1 MGTCNDRGRRYAVRI
16 VRALGLFA
24 WRSRLYRQ
32 RMDALMQQIGQRMVH
47 RALPRHPALT
57 DEGRALDLDREVAF
71 ARSVMAGMAA
81 MPLAVVD
88 HRKMAGIQCLGQA
101 ADDFGGDGAGGKF
114 AHGHYIDALNAK
126 RRGLSEEFV
135 TRRAGPRFH
144 GRIDGKGQPCAEPG
158 CEAPGEFRA
167 PVIGGRRP
175 GFDGPG
181 DWRYLC
187 LDHVRAFNNRYN
199 FFDGMSTDE
208 IEAEQ
213 TPYGGWDR
221 ETRAFSPNA
230 GSAPRWADFTDP
242 LDAIGARFARAEA
255 RERADGRELSESD
268 RKALKLLGLGKDA
281 DRRALRTRYAELVR
295 RYHPDRNGGDR
306 SHEKALQDVISAY
319 TQLKGRPAFA

>member
-1 MGTCNDRGRRYAVRI
+1 M
-16 VRALGLFA
+16 
-24 WRSRLYRQ
+24 
-32 RMDALMQQIGQRMVH
+32 
-47 RALPRHPALT
+47 
-57 DEGRALDLDREVAF
+57 
-71 ARSVMAGMAA
+71 
-81 MPLAVVD
+81 
-88 HRKMAGIQCLGQA
+88 
-101 ADDFGGDGAGGKF
+101 
-114 AHGHYIDALNAK
+114 
-126 RRGLSEEFV
+126 SEEF
-135 TRRAGPRFH
+135 TARRAGVRFH
-144 GRIDGKGQPCAEPG
+144 GRVEGKGRLCEEPG

-181 DWRYLC
+181 DWRFLC
-187 LDHVRAFNNRYN
+187 LEHVRAFNNRYN
-199 FFDGMSTDE
+199 FFDGMSADE

-230 GSAPRWADFTDP
+230 GGGPRWSDFTDP
-242 LDAIGARFARAEA
+242 LDAIGARFARASD
-255 RERADGRELSESD
+255 RDRADGRELSEGD
-268 RKALKLLGLGKDA
+268 RKALKVLGLGKDA